1 MALTLLELAA
11 NVRQRKIDLDKLCG
25 EMRNVGG
32 EWTIHS
38 IAGEDAMRI
47 ADDGLRNC
55 WTMLE
60 RLRQI
65 ASEDLAKMT
74 PNASLEGCGAAGGAS
89 LSKRLLGTDDE
100 RNRDAE

>member
-11 NVRQRKIDLDKLCG
+11 NVRQRKIDLDNLCS

-32 EWTIHS
+32 EWTSHS

-55 WTMLE
+55 WTMLD
-60 RLRQI
+60 RLHQI
-65 ASEDLAKMT
+65 AREDLEKMKPNVAAKG
-74 PNASLEGCGAAGGAS
+74 PARSDGPV
-89 LSKRLLGTDDE
+89 
-100 RNRDAE
+100 